1 MSPPAS
7 RSTAALIA
15 RWTVTAHF
23 LLFLFQ
29 VGAVVLFVGGRAD
42 AYPLHAGNGWA
53 VAALGTVQLVA
64 LLIAG
69 RDRLGLLYLLLA
81 FAMPGLEFAQIGLGR
96 AFAVT
101 GHVSLGLLLW
111 GIALALLIK
120 VWRPDWPLSH
130 G

>member
-1 MSPPAS
+1 M
-7 RSTAALIA
+7 
-15 RWTVTAHF
+15 VTAHF

-29 VGAVVLFVGGRAD
+29 VGAALLFVGGRGD

-53 VAALGTVQLVA
+53 VAALGGVQLIA

-69 RDRLGLLYLLLA
+69 RERLGTLYLLLA
-81 FAMPGLEFAQIGLGR
+81 FATPGLELGQIALGR
-96 AFAVT
+96 AVAVA

-120 VWRPDWPLSH
+120 VWRPEWTLAN